1 MPSNLLP
8 ARRPHIAARW
18 SGPRNS
24 AHPPAGVPVQ
34 RSFVHRGVLRS
45 GMRYRRYLKVSLAN
59 NASLVKVMVR
69 LLTPLWTAK
78 ADMVGGGSAGR
89 QGGRRK
95 GNMCMSHANIADRAV
110 GHGWLG
116 SRAPR
121 VRLSWKSVAVWK
133 LRSGW
138 RLVALALQTQAQWLE
153 VLGRAGSSSAGG
165 SPQQPHGRA
174 HLTTMKY
181 DSAGCTSTVSW
192 NWLPLG
198 QELSSLLQAG
208 CRQTAART

>member
-153 VLGRAGSSSAGG
+153 VLGRGQQQCWWQPAAAPRPRAPDDNEVRQCRLHKHGQLELATVGAGVVVAPAG
-165 SPQQPHGRA
+165 R
-174 HLTTMKY
+174 
-181 DSAGCTSTVSW
+181 V
-192 NWLPLG
+192 
-198 QELSSLLQAG
+198 
-208 CRQTAART
+208 